1 MDGGACYPVLLGHP
15 TQSQHVEADVTD
27 PHRLVQVKL
36 NDGDFLY
43 GTLVAEQAAAVT
55 AGWRQERRRETGS
68 GKEMSKKKR
77 VGETE
82 R

>member
-1 MDGGACYPVLLGHP
+1 MKGGREGQMDGGACYPVLLGHP

-55 AGWRQERRRETGS
+55 AVMFSCGDSKLGS
-68 GKEMSKKKR
+68 TFIT
-77 VGETE
+77 V
-82 R
+82 